1 MGNKKQIN
9 GYALSRIWFD
19 FVFETT
25 ETVTPIHAALYFWI
39 IDLANRLGWKDVFG
53 LPTGYSMEAIGLKS
67 YRSYKKALDD
77 LIRWGF
83 IELRAKSFN
92 QHSSNQIALVLKA
105 KAEAKADE
113 VALVLKTKAQPKQR
127 QKLSS
132 HNKTIKTE
140 QTLKKGG
147 DKSPSSFQKDFI
159 EQIIE
164 EFQSVFTGYII
175 TSPGKEKSS
184 AAKLLSVFKAQY
196 PDLSSDE
203 MLKKLR
209 SYFEKC
215 NNIGDKWY
223 RANMS
228 LSLMVSKYNEIN
240 NLLNRPPQRA
250 GASPDLSE
258 VDNDNFLN
266 LQ

>member
-1 MGNKKQIN
+1 MLLLKERMMGNKKQIN

-39 IDLANRLGWKDVFG
+39 IDLANRLGWKENFS
-53 LPTGYSMEAIGLKS
+53 LPTGYTMEAIGLKS
-67 YRSYKKALDD
+67 YRSYKNALTD

-83 IELRAKSFN
+83 LE
-92 QHSSNQIALVLKA
+92 LKA
-105 KAEAKADE
+105 KAYNQHTATV

-127 QKLSS
+127 PKQSS

-164 EFQSVFTGYII
+164 EFQSVFIGYIV

-203 MLKKLR
+203 MLKKLW

-228 LSLMVSKYNEIN
+228 LSLMVSKYNELN

>member
-39 IDLANRLGWKDVFG
+39 IDLANRLGWKENFS
-53 LPTGYSMEAIGLKS
+53 LPTGYTMEAIGLKS
-67 YRSYKKALDD
+67 YRSYKNALTD

-83 IELRAKSFN
+83 LELKAKAYN
-92 QHSSNQIALVLKA
+92 QHTATVVALVLKA
-105 KAEAKADE
+105 KA
-113 VALVLKTKAQPKQR
+113 QPKQR
-127 QKLSS
+127 PKQSS

-164 EFQSVFTGYII
+164 EFQSVFIGYIV
-175 TSPGKEKSS
+175 TSPGKEKFS

-196 PDLSSDE
+196 PDLPSDE

>member
-113 VALVLKTKAQPKQR
+113 VALVLKAKAQPKQR
-127 QKLSS
+127 PKQSS

>member
-39 IDLANRLGWKDVFG
+39 IDLANRLGWKENFS
-53 LPTGYSMEAIGLKS
+53 LPTGYTMEAIGLKS
-67 YRSYKKALDD
+67 YRSYKNALTD

-83 IELRAKSFN
+83 IELKAKAYN
-92 QHSSNQIALVLKA
+92 QHTATVVALVLKA
-105 KAEAKADE
+105 KAE
-113 VALVLKTKAQPKQR
+113 QKQR
-127 QKLSS
+127 QKQSS

>member
-105 KAEAKADE
+105 KAEAKAFVKAEYARYGQQPTEEDLE
-113 VALVLKTKAQPKQR
+113 KISNDILAREKDAQRIFENLYSKKVL
-127 QKLSS
+127 
-132 HNKTIKTE
+132 
-140 QTLKKGG
+140 
-147 DKSPSSFQKDFI
+147 
-159 EQIIE
+159 
-164 EFQSVFTGYII
+164 
-175 TSPGKEKSS
+175 
-184 AAKLLSVFKAQY
+184 
-196 PDLSSDE
+196 DLI
-203 MLKKLR
+203 R
-209 SYFEKC
+209 
-215 NNIGDKWY
+215 
-223 RANMS
+223 
-228 LSLMVSKYNEIN
+228 
-240 NLLNRPPQRA
+240 
-250 GASPDLSE
+250 
-258 VDNDNFLN
+258 
-266 LQ
+266 

>member
-1 MGNKKQIN
+1 MLLLKERMMGNKKQIN

-39 IDLANRLGWKDVFG
+39 IDLANRLGWKENFS
-53 LPTGYSMEAIGLKS
+53 LPTGYTMEAIGLKS
-67 YRSYKKALDD
+67 YRSYKNALTD

-83 IELRAKSFN
+83 LE
-92 QHSSNQIALVLKA
+92 LKA
-105 KAEAKADE
+105 KAYNQHTATV

-127 QKLSS
+127 PKQSS

-203 MLKKLR
+203 MLKKLW

>member
-113 VALVLKTKAQPKQR
+113 VALVLKAKAQPKQR
-127 QKLSS
+127 PKQSS

-140 QTLKKGG
+140 QTLKKGEIV
-147 DKSPSSFQKDFI
+147 SP
-159 EQIIE
+159 ET
-164 EFQSVFTGYII
+164 VFTHRARKASARVSICRAIKSLIERGLLMRDGYLFI
-175 TSPGKEKSS
+175 TEAGKDV
-184 AAKLLSVFKAQY
+184 LSVNDPWEA
-196 PDLSSDE
+196 E
-203 MLKKLR
+203 KKTLAT
-209 SYFEKC
+209 
-215 NNIGDKWY
+215 IT
-223 RANMS
+223 
-228 LSLMVSKYNEIN
+228 N
-240 NLLNRPPQRA
+240 NLRHA
-250 GASPDLSE
+250 I
-258 VDNDNFLN
+258 
-266 LQ
+266 

>member
-39 IDLANRLGWKDVFG
+39 IDLANRLGWKENFS
-53 LPTGYSMEAIGLKS
+53 LPTGYTMEAIGLKS
-67 YRSYKKALDD
+67 YRSYKNALTD

-83 IELRAKSFN
+83 LELKAKAYN
-92 QHSSNQIALVLKA
+92 QHTATVVALVLKA
-105 KAEAKADE
+105 KA
-113 VALVLKTKAQPKQR
+113 QPKQR
-127 QKLSS
+127 PKQSS

-203 MLKKLR
+203 MLKKLW

-240 NLLNRPPQRA
+240 NLLNRPSQRA